1 MPFTK
6 GNNGYPAEQK
16 KARQF
21 RDMLNVALAD
31 DKGGPG
37 VRLRKIAD
45 NLVKQAQ
52 KGEAWAIK
60 EVADR
65 LDGKPAHTVRG
76 SGYEPPSQAI
86 LDSTSRV
93 KRLAGSTHTGNNATG
108 VSDSLRRL
116 VC

>member
-31 DKGGPG
+31 DKGGPD

-45 NLVKQAQ
+45 RLIKEAQ
-52 KGEAWAIK
+52 KGEPWAIR
-60 EVADR
+60 EIADR
-65 LDGKPAHTVRG
+65 LDGRPAQVIQGNEDAPIMVKSIERIIVDNTSG
-76 SGYEPPSQAI
+76 S
-86 LDSTSRV
+86 DT
-93 KRLAGSTHTGNNATG
+93 
-108 VSDSLRRL
+108 
-116 VC
+116 